1 LSESSSN
8 SFPTG
13 PASTPIAATPSVA
26 LPPAHFISSKPL
38 LEAIVES
45 SDDAIISKSLD
56 GTIMSWNHAASQLFG
71 YNRDEIV
78 GSSILKLIPP
88 NLRGEEP
95 VIISKLIAG
104 ERIEHFE
111 TVRVKKNGELIDV
124 SLTISPIKDAAGKV
138 IGASKILRDISDRK
152 RLQQSL
158 LQAEK
163 LAATGRMAASIAH
176 EINNPLEGLLNL
188 IYLAKTSAEY
198 PDQVRSHLE
207 AAEGELARVSHIAR
221 QTLGYYRENVSP
233 IVVDLARIVH
243 DVLRIYRPR
252 LEANGIAICTHL
264 AELPWLE
271 IKRGEI
277 TQVLSNLVAN
287 SMHAMASGGELTIS
301 IGQTVFGDR
310 PHALLEV
317 RDTGCGIPYDQLN
330 RIFEPFFTTRS
341 TIGTGIG
348 LWVANQ
354 FVEGHGGGIE
364 VVSST
369 DPVLHGTTM
378 SVYLPMQPE
387 EATSI

>member
-1 LSESSSN
+1 
-8 SFPTG
+8 
-13 PASTPIAATPSVA
+13 
-26 LPPAHFISSKPL
+26 
-38 LEAIVES
+38 
-45 SDDAIISKSLD
+45 
-56 GTIMSWNHAASQLFG
+56 MSWNHAASQLFG

-317 RDTGCGIPYDQLN
+317 RDTGCGIPHDQLN

-354 FVEGHGGGIE
+354 FVEGHGGCIE